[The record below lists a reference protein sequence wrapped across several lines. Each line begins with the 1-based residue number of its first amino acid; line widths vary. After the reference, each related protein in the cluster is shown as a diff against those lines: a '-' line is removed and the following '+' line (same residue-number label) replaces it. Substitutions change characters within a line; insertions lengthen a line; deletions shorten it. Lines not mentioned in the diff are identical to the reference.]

1 MSHDHSH
8 HRRGLRARLKELLV
22 PHGHGAAADHA
33 LTSSEE
39 GIRALKLSVVALAV
53 TAGLQA
59 VVVALSGS
67 VALLSDTLHN
77 VADALTALP
86 LWLAFSLSRRPATAR
101 FTYGYG
107 RAEDLAGLVVLAVIA
122 LSAGLAAY
130 EAMARFVEPRPVRNL
145 PYVAAAALLGFAGNE
160 LVALYRI
167 RVGRHIGSAALVA
180 DGLHA
185 RTDGLTSLA
194 VLLGAGGVAAG
205 FEQADPLAGLAIATV
220 IVAILIGAGRDVLAR
235 LLDAVDPEL
244 VARVEEVVAAT
255 GGVVAVDQ
263 VHLRWIGHEL
273 RAEVEIGVAES
284 LSVVQAHDI
293 AVAAQHRLLHE
304 VPRLTSA
311 IVHASPV
318 GTSGVDHHA
327 PLAGHPRRF
336 SRAERRP
343 AGPPPRT

>member
-1 MSHDHSH
+1 MVVTAQHDH
-8 HRRGLRARLKELLV
+8 RRKGLAAHLKELLV
-22 PHGHGAAADHA
+22 PHDHGAATDHA
-33 LTSSEE
+33 LTSSQE
-39 GIRALKLSVVALAV
+39 GIRAVKVSFVALSATAV
-53 TAGLQA
+53 LQA
-59 VVVALSGS
+59 VVVVLSGS

-86 LWLAFSLSRRPATAR
+86 LWLAFWLARRPATAR

-107 RAEDLAGLVVLAVIA
+107 RAEDLAGLVVLLVIA
-122 LSAGLAAY
+122 LSAALAAY
-130 EAMARFVEPRPVRNL
+130 EAIGRFVEPRPIRNL
-145 PYVAAAALLGFAGNE
+145 PYVAAAALLGFIGNE

-194 VLLGAGGVAAG
+194 VLLGAGGVALG
-205 FEQADPLAGLAIATV
+205 FEQADPLAGLAIAAA
-220 IVAILIGAGRDVLAR
+220 IVAILIGAGRDILGR
-235 LLDAVDPEL
+235 LLDAVDPAL

-255 GGVVAVDQ
+255 SGVQTVDQ

-284 LSVVQAHDI
+284 LSLIEAHDV
-293 AVAAQHRLLHE
+293 AVQAQHRLLHE

-318 GTSGVDHHA
+318 GASGIDHHA

-336 SRAERRP
+336 SRE
-343 AGPPPRT
+343 